1 MPDHVVTRAL
11 RYAWIEYGHS
21 ADGQALDAKLK
32 DLGWRNLFLDLPRV
46 TDAGDPRR
54 ADASHPTLPI
64 RFKKNALMALPN
76 DIKDHSD
83 NVPVPEPLYAAY
95 RREHGAEAFSRLM
108 TEQAKFLARF
118 VINPG
123 LKKVSATEA
132 HLTDAADATDFADLV
147 AISGHG
153 SSGVIWGG
161 NYSSGT
167 KLTDEVAS
175 TGEERHA
182 RRLKYVLIP
191 TCYNLS
197 KYNVEGFFPLLRA
210 PVPIHGVLGYSES
223 YPGGDTGGLVFGTFG
238 EKLKTRGMTIIKAF
252 RDANA
257 AHGIKDRWGA
267 FMHESALGDT
277 MTDWLA
283 GALKAPSP
291 SGKIVWLNEDS
302 YPAGVEVKETPP
314 RFLAQHVLEDGRK
327 VEPGNRNQSDI
338 GLFPGK
344 KGKLEL
350 SRHGGAFA
358 VGDEVRVTFYYF
370 RPTKDGMDLPKLLV
384 FEPHGDADVTLVK
397 DDNKE
402 DGSALEDA
410 IQVTV
415 KKAGPTVTLP
425 YRVHPLAT
433 DTYHRDGD
441 DAHGMFWYQVAPTKV
456 QDEWDTSPVR
466 LYRYGAWLRP
476 RRD

>member
-1 MPDHVVTRAL
+1 MPDHVVTRAM

-21 ADGQALDAKLK
+21 GDGQAFDAKLK
-32 DLGWRNLFLDLPRV
+32 DLGWRNLFLDLPRA
-46 TDAGDPRR
+46 TDSGGARR
-54 ADASHPTLPI
+54 VDASHPTFPI
-64 RFKKNALMALPN
+64 RFKGNALMGLPN

-83 NVPVPEPLYAAY
+83 DVPVPEPLYTAFRSAN
-95 RREHGAEAFSRLM
+95 GPEAFAQEM
-108 TEQAKFLARF
+108 TKQAEFLARF

-123 LKKVSATEA
+123 VRKVSATEG
-132 HLTDAADATDFADLV
+132 HLTDGTDATDHADLV

-167 KLTDEVAS
+167 KLGDEVAAS
-175 TGEERHA
+175 GELRHA
-182 RRLKYVLIP
+182 SRLKYVLIP

-197 KYNVEGFFPLLRA
+197 QYQVEGWFPLLRA
-210 PVPIHGVLGYSES
+210 SVPIHGVLGFSQA

-238 EKLKTRGMTIIKAF
+238 EKLKARGMTIIKAF

-267 FMHESALGDT
+267 FMHESAFGDT
-277 MTDWLA
+277 MSDWMA
-283 GALKAPSP
+283 GTLKAPSP
-291 SGKIVWLNEDS
+291 SGKIVWLNEDN

-314 RFLAQHVLEDGRK
+314 RFLAQHVMEDGRK
-327 VEPGNRNQSDI
+327 VEPGNRNQSEI

-350 SRHGGAFA
+350 SRNGDAFK
-358 VGDEVRVTFYYF
+358 VGDTLKVTFYYF
-370 RPTKDGMDLPKLLV
+370 RPNKDGMDLPKLLV
-384 FEPHGDADVTLVK
+384 FEPHGDADFALVK

-402 DGSALEDA
+402 DGSAFEDA

-415 KKAGPTVTLP
+415 KKAGPLITLP

-441 DAHGMFWYQVAPTKV
+441 DAHGMFWHRVQPTSVADT
-456 QDEWDTSPVR
+456 WDTSAVP